1 MSTTRDQLQLALA
14 QSLMKQ
20 AGPAGSPLAIFGNL
34 ARQAAGLQLQRRA
47 LDDIEARKQAAS
59 ERAIAA
65 LTPQPQ
71 QVQRIAPA
79 VIGEATDEIGTPRD
93 IIGAKVVNETVMRQP
108 GLTDLLPLL
117 QDEDLPKQF
126 SSLVGA
132 LAAREATPETFSYTQ
147 LADGTVL
154 ETSSRGGRARNIGKF
169 TKRDFSKLIDP
180 VTGKVN
186 KPVLEAQKAIRA
198 AGVAP
203 PVDPYK
209 KKQAE
214 EAAKSDQKYYDKLGD
229 DYDPTMANNYKRMLA
244 ITKREGFQPASFT
257 NQFVGALRVAGLSDD
272 TIENLTGA
280 LAENQGDTAEFTTLL
295 NDAVLRMQILQ
306 KGNQTENDARRL
318 QASILNINAPIEKIQ
333 VAIRARIS
341 NEEFNKYQVN
351 FADNFVDT
359 NQTKKGLRP
368 ALRAASDFRTF
379 ISVADASGNQ
389 NFVFWNEYVDRY
401 RAENPEATA
410 AEALADW
417 KRVVQQNIEAGGQ

>member
-1 MSTTRDQLQLALA
+1 MSTRDQLQLALA

-20 AGPAGSPLAIFGNL
+20 GGPAGSPLAIFGNL
-34 ARQAAGLQLQRRA
+34 ARQAAGLQLQRKA

-117 QDEDLPKQF
+117 KDEDLPKQF

-154 ETSSRGGRARNIGKF
+154 ETSSRGGRARNIGKY
-169 TKRDFSKLIDP
+169 TKRDFSKLVDP
-180 VTGKVN
+180 TTGEIN
-186 KPVLEAQKAIRA
+186 QTVLKARSQVRA

-203 PVDPYK
+203 PEDPYK
-209 KKQAE
+209 KEAAKQ
-214 EAAKSDQKYYDKLGD
+214 AAKSDQEYYNNLSKN
-229 DYDPTMANNYKRMLA
+229 YDSTMLNNYKRMLL
-244 ITKREGFQPASFT
+244 ISGREDFQPASFA
-257 NQFVGALRVAGLSDD
+257 NNFVSALRVAGFGED
-272 TIENLTGA
+272 TIEKLGS
-280 LAENQGDTAEFTTLL
+280 LAKNQGDTAEFTTLL
-295 NDAVLRMQILQ
+295 NDAVLRMQLLQ
-306 KGNQTENDARRL
+306 KGPQTENDAKRL
-318 QASILNINAPIEKIQ
+318 QLSILQINAPIEKIQ

-341 NEEFNKYQVN
+341 NEEFNKYQN
-351 FADNFVDT
+351 TFADNFVDQ
-359 NQTKKGLRP
+359 NQTKKGLKR
-368 ALRAASDFRTF
+368 ALRSASDFSTF
-379 ISVADASGNQ
+379 INLADANGNQ
-389 NFVFWNEYVDRY
+389 NFVFWNEYID
-401 RAENPEATA
+401 EFLKDNPDATT

-417 KRVVQQNIEAGGQ
+417 KQQVQKNRDAGLQ

>member
-1 MSTTRDQLQLALA
+1 MTTRDQLRLALA
-14 QSLMKQ
+14 QSLMQ
-20 AGPAGSPLAIFGNL
+20 GGGAPGSPLGLFGNL
-34 ARQAAGLQLQRRA
+34 ARQAAGFQLQKKA

-59 ERAIAA
+59 QRAIAA

-71 QVQRIAPA
+71 QVQRLAPA

-126 SSLVGA
+126 SSLVSA

-180 VTGKVN
+180 ATGKVN
-186 KPVLEAQKAIRA
+186 PTVLEAQKQIRA
-198 AGVAP
+198 AGVAQAIN
-203 PVDPYK
+203 PYDQEAA
-209 KKQAE
+209 KQ
-214 EAAKSDQKYYDKLGD
+214 AAKSDNEYYSKLGEK
-229 DYDPTMANNYKRMLA
+229 YDPTMANNYRRMLE
-244 ITKREGFQPASFT
+244 ITRREGFQPASFT
-257 NQFVGALRVAGLSDD
+257 NEFVSALRVAGLSDQ
-272 TIENLTGA
+272 TIKDLTGKIGD
-280 LAENQGDTAEFTTLL
+280 NQGNTAEFTTLL
-295 NDAVLRMQILQ
+295 NDAVLRMQLLQ
-306 KGNQTENDARRL
+306 KGPQTENDARRL

-333 VAIRARIS
+333 VAIRARIA
-341 NEEFNKYQVN
+341 NEEFNKYQIK
-351 FADNFVDT
+351 FADNFVET

-368 ALRAASDFRTF
+368 ALRRASDFRTF

-389 NFVFWNEYVDRY
+389 NFVFWNEYVERY
-401 RAENPEATA
+401 RAENPEATE

-417 KRVVQQNIEAGGQ
+417 KRVVQQSVEAGGQ

>member
-1 MSTTRDQLQLALA
+1 MSTRDQLQLALA

-20 AGPAGSPLAIFGNL
+20 GGPAGSPLAIFGNL

-117 QDEDLPKQF
+117 KDEDLPKQF

-154 ETSSRGGRARNIGKF
+154 ETSSRGGRARNVGKF

-180 VTGKVN
+180 VTGKIN
-186 KPVLEAQKAIRA
+186 PAVLEARKQIQA

-203 PVDPYK
+203 PVDSYK
-209 KKQAE
+209 KEAAKQ
-214 EAAKSDQKYYDKLGD
+214 AAKSDQEYYNNLSKN
-229 DYDPTMANNYKRMLA
+229 YDPTMLNNYKRMLL
-244 ITKREGFQPASFT
+244 ISGREDFQPASFA
-257 NQFVGALRVAGLSDD
+257 NNFVSALRVAGFGED
-272 TIENLTGA
+272 TIKKLGS
-280 LAENQGDTAEFTTLL
+280 LAKNQGDTAEFTTLL
-295 NDAVLRMQILQ
+295 NDAVLRMQLLQ
-306 KGNQTENDARRL
+306 KGPQTENDAKRL
-318 QASILNINAPIEKIQ
+318 QSSILQINAPIDKIQ

-341 NEEFNKYQVN
+341 NERFNKYQN
-351 FADNFVDT
+351 TFADNFVDQ
-359 NQTKKGLRP
+359 NQTKKGLKR
-368 ALRAASDFRTF
+368 ALRSASDFSTF
-379 ISVADASGNQ
+379 INLADANGNQ
-389 NFVFWNEYVDRY
+389 NFVFWNEYID
-401 RAENPEATA
+401 EFLKDNPDATT

-417 KRVVQQNIEAGGQ
+417 KQQVQKNRDAGLQ

>member
-1 MSTTRDQLQLALA
+1 MSTRDQLRLALA
-14 QSLMKQ
+14 QSLMQ
-20 AGPAGSPLAIFGNL
+20 GGGAPGSPLGLFGNL
-34 ARQAAGLQLQRRA
+34 ARTVAGFQLQKKA
-47 LDDIEARKQAAS
+47 LDDIEARKQEAS
-59 ERAIAA
+59 QRAIAA

-126 SSLVGA
+126 SSLVSA

-154 ETSSRGGRARNIGKF
+154 ETSSRGGRARNVGKF

-180 VTGKVN
+180 ATGEIN
-186 KPVLEAQKAIRA
+186 QAVLKARKQIQA

-209 KKQAE
+209 KKAAE
-214 EAAKSDQKYYDKLGD
+214 VAAKSDDDYYTKLGEK
-229 DYDPTMANNYKRMLA
+229 YDPTMANNYRRMLA
-244 ITKREGFQPASFT
+244 ITRREGFQPASFT

-295 NDAVLRMQILQ
+295 NDAVLRMQLLQ
-306 KGNQTENDARRL
+306 KGPQTENDARRL

-351 FADNFVDT
+351 FADNFVET

-368 ALRAASDFRTF
+368 ALR
-379 ISVADASGNQ
+379 
-389 NFVFWNEYVDRY
+389 
-401 RAENPEATA
+401 EA
-410 AEALADW
+410 
-417 KRVVQQNIEAGGQ
+417 